1 MDQLQEVV
9 ARSFGIP
16 VESVTDDLSRD
27 KLEAWTS
34 LNHLLLVT
42 EIEEVMG
49 IQFTSDEVLK
59 IKSYRD
65 LREIVSA
72 KN

>member
-1 MDQLQEVV
+1 V

-16 VESVTDDLSRD
+16 VDSVTDDLSRE

-42 EIEEVMG
+42 DIEEEMG
-49 IQFTSDEVLK
+49 IQFTTDEVLK
-59 IKSYRD
+59 IKTFKD

>member
-1 MDQLQEVV
+1 MGQLQEVV
-9 ARSFGIP
+9 ARSFGIS

-49 IQFTSDEVLK
+49 IQFTSDEVLR
-59 IKSYRD
+59 IKNYRD

>member
-16 VESVTDDLSRD
+16 VDSVTDDLSRD

-59 IKSYRD
+59 IKNYRD

>member
-1 MDQLQEVV
+1 V

-16 VESVTDDLSRD
+16 VDSVTDDLSRD

-42 EIEEVMG
+42 EIEEEMG
-49 IQFTSDEVLK
+49 IQFTTDEVLR
-59 IKSYRD
+59 IRSYRD